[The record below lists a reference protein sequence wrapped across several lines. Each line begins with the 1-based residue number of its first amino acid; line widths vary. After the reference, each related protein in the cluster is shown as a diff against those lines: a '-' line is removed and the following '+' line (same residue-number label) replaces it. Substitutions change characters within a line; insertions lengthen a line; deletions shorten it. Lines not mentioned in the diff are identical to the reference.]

1 MSQDRNA
8 VSEKSAK
15 SSMNWPVLA
24 AAAACLLFIT
34 GVWINAYRVSHA
46 APTPAPMAAPK

>member
-1 MSQDRNA
+1 MSEDR
-8 VSEKSAK
+8 KK

-34 GVWINAYRVSHA
+34 GVWVNAYRVSHA
-46 APTPAPMAAPK
+46 APTAVTSTK